1 MQESLR
7 AKYAHDE
14 RDKYDKMNSEKA
26 KKIEE
31 DELNEAAKKL
41 DIENKLKIFAEM

>member
-14 RDKYDKMNSEKA
+14 RDKFEKINSEKA
-26 KKIEE
+26 KKIK
-31 DELNEAAKKL
+31 ELLHEIANHKVFENEAK
-41 DIENKLKIFAEM
+41 DTINM